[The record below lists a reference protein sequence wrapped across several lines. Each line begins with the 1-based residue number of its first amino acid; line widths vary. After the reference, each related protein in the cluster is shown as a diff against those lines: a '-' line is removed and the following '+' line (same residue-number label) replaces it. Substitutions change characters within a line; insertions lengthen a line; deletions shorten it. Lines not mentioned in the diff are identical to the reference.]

1 MQCSA
6 RLRAAALAEAGRAG
20 LGLIPAKGW
29 TNDLRSYERERSTVQ
44 CLNCSRSKEEKMLLA
59 NRVAII
65 TGGAKGMGRGI
76 ALKFADEGCSV
87 AIADISIKDAND
99 TLAEVSRRGRE
110 GLSLLC
116 DVTKG
121 EQVRDTVEK
130 VISRFGKI
138 DILVNNAGGMPPTPP
153 IEDVTEEEWDRV
165 LALNLKSDFLFC
177 KFVVPHMKERK
188 YGKIINLSSIGA
200 INPPAHVIHY
210 NTAKA
215 GVIGFTYDLAFAL
228 APFHI
233 CVNAILPG
241 PIRTA
246 FYDHMIGSM
255 TEKEK
260 DAFFEGIG
268 KNKVPLQRVGT
279 PEDIAGSALFLA
291 SELSAFVTG
300 ETLLVSGGL
309 PLGPYHPPH

>member
-1 MQCSA
+1 M
-6 RLRAAALAEAGRAG
+6 
-20 LGLIPAKGW
+20 
-29 TNDLRSYERERSTVQ
+29 SYYLLHNE
-44 CLNCSRSKEEKMLLA
+44 KEEKMLLA
-59 NRVAII
+59 DKVAII

-76 ALKFADEGCSV
+76 ALKFAEEGCSV
-87 AIADISIKDAND
+87 AIADISMKEAND
-99 TLAEVSRRGRE
+99 TLAEIKKRGRE
-110 GLSLLC
+110 GLAIQC
-116 DVTKG
+116 DVTKI
-121 EQVRDTVEK
+121 EQVRDTVDK
-130 VISRFGKI
+130 VINKFGKI
-138 DILVNNAGGMPPTPP
+138 DILVNNAGGLPPTPP
-153 IEDVTEEEWDRV
+153 IEDIAEEHWDKV

-177 KFVVPHMKERK
+177 KFVVPHMKKRK

-200 INPPAHVIHY
+200 INPPAHAIPY
-210 NTAKA
+210 NTAKS

-228 APFHI
+228 APFNI

-241 PIRTA
+241 PIRTS

-291 SELSAFVTG
+291 SELSAYVTG
-300 ETLLVSGGL
+300 TTLLVSGGL
-309 PLGPYHPPH
+309 PLGPYQPRLK